1 MLCKTEWSCELRTCS
16 QKMNLLDIL
25 STFLP
30 TTSVGNE
37 WGQQMRIQ
45 MLILG
50 FKGLILDIPTHCVD
64 WDFNLNAWIYPK
76 TKTWKMKNK
85 VSNVFY

>member
-1 MLCKTEWSCELRTCS
+1 
-16 QKMNLLDIL
+16 
-25 STFLP
+25 
-30 TTSVGNE
+30 
-37 WGQQMRIQ
+37 

-64 WDFNLNAWIYPK
+64 WDFNLNAWIYPEI
-76 TKTWKMKNK
+76 KTWQMKNK